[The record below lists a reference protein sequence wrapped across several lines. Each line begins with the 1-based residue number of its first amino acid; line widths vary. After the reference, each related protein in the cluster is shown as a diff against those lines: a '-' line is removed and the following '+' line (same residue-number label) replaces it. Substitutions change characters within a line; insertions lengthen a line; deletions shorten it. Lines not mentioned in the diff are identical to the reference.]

1 MQSVLMIVT
10 VKYYYVK
17 QCNDSKINETLEWRS
32 CLMISLILKYQ
43 SCVVSKSSLSVEYFY
58 MRKAN
63 KISQIVNIWLLSLV
77 FKHPLDDQT
86 NLINLGLLVEEL
98 WGGSLHLEDFAGEVY
113 EVLDFNCQ
121 QSLNIYMQVK
131 QICIFGSPH
140 LL

>member
-1 MQSVLMIVT
+1 
-10 VKYYYVK
+10 
-17 QCNDSKINETLEWRS
+17 
-32 CLMISLILKYQ
+32 MISLILKYQ

-113 EVLDFNCQ
+113 EILDFNCQ